1 MYTLSRSLF
10 AYSIDSKP
18 PEGVCWS
25 TAEDTVVFVCIDRH
39 HHGVVNLA
47 SLGIIIMPC
56 VRWLLHIIA
65 SCYYGNTTVCFD
77 ISVMFRSHSLFGLY
91 CLICVFLV
99 FKTNYLS
106 Q

>member
-18 PEGVCWS
+18 PDGVCWS

-39 HHGVVNLA
+39 HHGVCEPRFTRNNNHAV
-47 SLGIIIMPC
+47 C
-56 VRWLLHIIA
+56 T
-65 SCYYGNTTVCFD
+65 CYYGNTTVCFD
-77 ISVMFRSHSLFGLY
+77 ISVMFRSHSLSGLY